1 MTKIILIQP
10 NGYEV
15 WFIKDFDKGSGISK
29 WYRGYAYTVNSAV
42 RIAKLNVLGVETPAS
57 DETSERRPQT
67 VSWLRFAED
76 LVKHSLKGIVCHR
89 LIVAYLLTNHT

>member
-15 WFIKDFDKGSGISK
+15 WFIKDFDKGPGMSK
-29 WYRGYAYTVNSAV
+29 WYRGYAYTVKAAV
-42 RIAKLNVLGVETPAS
+42 RIAKLNALGIETPAS

-67 VSWLRFAED
+67 VSWLEFAED
-76 LVKHSLKGIVCHR
+76 SMKHSSKGIVCHSSF
-89 LIVAYLLTNHT
+89 LTN